1 MFFTG
6 EYRHSLDAK
15 GRLIVPSRLREALE
29 GDEVTLTV
37 WPDDC
42 ISLWNGP
49 YWAKLGAD
57 LLEQEKKDPKKRA
70 AIRKLFAN
78 AFTDVV
84 DKQGRITVPPHLRTF
99 GGIDRDVVVSGAG
112 DHVEIWDPRKYEATT
127 GTAEQGFDEVFAELD
142 L

>member
-15 GRLIVPSRLREALE
+15 GRLIVPSRVREALE
-29 GDEVTLTV
+29 GEEVTLTV
-37 WPDDC
+37 WPDGC
-42 ISLWNGP
+42 ISLWNGA
-49 YWAKLGAD
+49 YWAKLGSD

-78 AFTDVV
+78 AFTDEV

-99 GGIDRDVVVSGAG
+99 AGIDRDVVVSGAG
-112 DHVEIWDPRKYEATT
+112 DHVEIWDPRKYEQST